1 MRKGAKDFGHQRMI
15 KLIKIS
21 FNVFEASMSKSM
33 QMLFLGFFLLL
44 VLFPCSVMFVSWLGF
59 H

>member
-44 VLFPCSVMFVSWLGF
+44 VLFP
-59 H
+59 